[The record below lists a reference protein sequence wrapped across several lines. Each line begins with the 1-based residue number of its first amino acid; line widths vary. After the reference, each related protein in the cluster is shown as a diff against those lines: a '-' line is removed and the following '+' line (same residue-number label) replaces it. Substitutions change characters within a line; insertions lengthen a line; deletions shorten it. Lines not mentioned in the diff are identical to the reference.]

1 MSLTGDDES
10 EVHKT
15 FERSGNYRD
24 GSFHDGQVLMT
35 GAGLVY
41 MPGSIWRGAHMAA
54 ASFLFFLAIGQLLTG
69 GVVLRFYHFD
79 FDNDDNDDEDKKG
92 GNYCGAWTT
101 VSGVATL
108 LTSALSYQV
117 WRLFMPRRERSW
129 SSAPASSS
137 SSSSASASSA
147 FSFGSDTPSVKP
159 TRPAA
164 PLVSEVERSYCRDP
178 RRHLMWFAAIALALC
193 CTSIVVDGVSC
204 KADIDDFDECY
215 GHGDAYTP
223 GGGNF
228 ECSIVAKSGE
238 PLLSNCCLSYDLAI

>member
-1 MSLTGDDES
+1 M
-10 EVHKT
+10 
-15 FERSGNYRD
+15 
-24 GSFHDGQVLMT
+24 
-35 GAGLVY
+35 
-41 MPGSIWRGAHMAA
+41 
-54 ASFLFFLAIGQLLTG
+54 
-69 GVVLRFYHFD
+69 LRFYHFD
-79 FDNDDNDDEDKKG
+79 FDNNDNEDKKG

-101 VSGVATL
+101 ASGVATL

-137 SSSSASASSA
+137 SSSSSASSA
-147 FSFGSDTPSVKP
+147 FSFGFYTPSIKP

-164 PLVSEVERSYCRDP
+164 PLVSDVERSYCRDP

-193 CTSIVVDGVSC
+193 CTSIAVDGVSC

-238 PLLSNCCLSYDLAI
+238 PLVSNWCLSYALSSCLKSNFNVSSAMLLC